1 MSLIIINQPATEPV
15 TLAEAKL
22 HCKVDDSA
30 DDTLITALIVS
41 ARERAQH
48 CLGRA
53 LITQTLEQVL
63 DTFPNGIKLPLP
75 PAKTIVSVNYINPY
89 GIQQTLAAET
99 YELDK
104 DSSPGWLVPAYGFRW
119 PDSRAVPNAVRV
131 RYTAG
136 YGAAADVPASI
147 KSWMLLAIGTLY
159 SQREVVITGAPVQ
172 ELPNYFFDGLLDPY
186 RVYQL

>member
-1 MSLIIINQPATEPV
+1 MPLIIITPPASEPV

-22 HCKVDDSA
+22 HCKVDGSD
-30 DDTLITALIVS
+30 DDTLITALIIS
-41 ARERAQH
+41 AREQAQH
-48 CLGRA
+48 RLGRA

-63 DTFPNGIKLPLP
+63 AAFPDGIKLPLP
-75 PAKTIVSVNYINPY
+75 PAKTIVSVKYIDSA
-89 GIQQTLAAET
+89 GILQTLDPAA

-104 DSSPGWLVPAYGFRW
+104 DSSPGWLVPAYGLAW
-119 PDSRAVPNAVRV
+119 PSARAVPNAVRV

-159 SQREVVITGAPVQ
+159 SQREVVITGTLVQ
-172 ELPNYFFDGLLDPY
+172 DLPHYFFDGLLDPY